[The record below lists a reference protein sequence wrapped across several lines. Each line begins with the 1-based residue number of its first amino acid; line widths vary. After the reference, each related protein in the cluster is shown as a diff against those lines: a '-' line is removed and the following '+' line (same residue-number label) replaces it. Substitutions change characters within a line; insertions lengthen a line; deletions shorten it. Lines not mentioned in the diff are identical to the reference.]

1 MRLSMALLRY
11 NYIVIFLIG
20 IGPYL
25 HAQLTIE
32 DIDDWIE
39 NKPYQDPKLVDS
51 ILIWSA
57 QLEEAGGK
65 LGYARGV
72 YYAERFRGFHHDF
85 NGDIDK
91 GINSCLKF
99 LRGAQESNHQIDI
112 TSAISDLVYTYI
124 TIGQHDK
131 AKPLLLKVINDAK
144 TNNLDQ
150 KQLSAYHNN
159 LGIVYKRTGQLDSAA
174 WAYNKSLLIKEAIG
188 DDRGLMDLKINLSSL
203 YEALGDYEKTITL
216 SKENLKALGKDGNAQ
231 DIIHNLSNL
240 ASGLSNTGRNKEAE
254 EQLIKAD
261 SISTSLDNI
270 HLKEQTSKQLSI
282 FYYHTKQHDKA
293 YEELLKS
300 TTLKSEIL
308 NEQSNLQI
316 GELRES
322 YEAEKRELENEQ
334 LSSELVTRNNQIKLS
349 IAGLL
354 SLLFIT
360 SVIAWF
366 WRANRRKNI
375 LLEEQNNQINQQN
388 VKLKQ
393 LNQDKN
399 NLISLVSHD
408 LSGPFTAIKVWAQ
421 GITKQSSA
429 SSIEETKTALVKISD
444 RALTSINRVLS
455 IDKAELHS
463 LEITTSNLA
472 ELISTASAEGVVI
485 AKEKSISVNFIFG
498 DQDLDITTDKS
509 MLTRIIKNLLS
520 NAIKYSEPNTVIDI
534 STRSTED
541 LAIVEI
547 KDQGIGMSP
556 EDQKTIFNRYD
567 QGSASPTRG
576 EESRGLGLSIVERLV
591 DEIGG
596 MISVKSVL
604 GEGSIFT
611 LRLPL

>member
-261 SISTSLDNI
+261 SISTS
-270 HLKEQTSKQLSI
+270 
-282 FYYHTKQHDKA
+282 
-293 YEELLKS
+293 
-300 TTLKSEIL
+300 